1 MRGSKRLAALV
12 SCCVWGCGPPS
23 GETPRHPGPPSVP
36 ARNWAL
42 GSGERY
48 ASLEP
53 LAAIRPSPAR
63 DIYDGVEAAPST
75 GDLLYE
81 ALVTAEH
88 PPPPLPRGSTVLT
101 VGDSMAQAL
110 GVSLGRRLKQRGL
123 RHFMAA
129 KAGTRLSDFAG
140 PRMALWQDLAFHDPD
155 LVIIS
160 LGGNEVTLS
169 EPKHRV
175 WAIEK
180 LLELV
185 GDRPCIWVAT
195 PLWPGFDDAGIL
207 EVIRA
212 HVGHCRYVDT
222 NALIPHMERTGDRIH
237 PTWPERENWADLMVR
252 WLLHNR
258 RPDGPRPWSLR
269 EPTED
274 PPPGSEAWLE
284 VR

>member
-1 MRGSKRLAALV
+1 MDVYDDLPT
-12 SCCVWGCGPPS
+12 PPS
-23 GETPRHPGPPSVP
+23 PGDE
-36 ARNWAL
+36 L
-42 GSGERY
+42 
-48 ASLEP
+48 
-53 LAAIRPSPAR
+53 
-63 DIYDGVEAAPST
+63 YDAV
-75 GDLLYE
+75 
-81 ALVTAEH
+81 VTAEH
-88 PPPPLPRGSTVLT
+88 PPPPLPRGTTVLT

-129 KAGTRLSDFAG
+129 KAGTRLADFAG

-169 EPKHRV
+169 QPEHRV

-185 GDRPCIWVAT
+185 GDRPCVWVAT
-195 PLWPGFDDAGIL
+195 PLWPGFEDAGIL
-207 EVIRA
+207 EVIRT
-212 HVGHCRYVDT
+212 HVGQCEYVDT
-222 NALIPHMERTGDRIH
+222 NALIPHMERTNDRIH
-237 PTWPERENWADLMVR
+237 PTWPERERWADLMVR

-258 RPDGPRPWSLR
+258 RPDGARPWTFR
-269 EPTED
+269 EPSGD